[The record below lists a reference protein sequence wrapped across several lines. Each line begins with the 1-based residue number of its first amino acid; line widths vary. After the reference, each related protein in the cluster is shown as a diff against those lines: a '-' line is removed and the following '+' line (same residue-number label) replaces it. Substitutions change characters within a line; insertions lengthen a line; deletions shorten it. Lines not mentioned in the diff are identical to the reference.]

1 MKELRKTI
9 FSVLLILLGI
19 LLALAGLNL
28 IQISQ
33 GLLLYSGIGLL
44 ALSIIFYIIF

>member
-1 MKELRKTI
+1 MKDLRKTI
-9 FSVLLILLGI
+9 LAVILILLGI
-19 LLALAGLNL
+19 LLALAGLSL

-44 ALSIIFYIIF
+44 ALAIIFYIIF